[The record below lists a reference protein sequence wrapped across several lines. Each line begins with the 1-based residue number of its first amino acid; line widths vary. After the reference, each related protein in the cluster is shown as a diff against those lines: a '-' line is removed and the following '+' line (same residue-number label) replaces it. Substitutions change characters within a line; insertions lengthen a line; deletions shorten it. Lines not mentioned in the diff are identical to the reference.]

1 MSMSL
6 FWLIA
11 MVLFGVLEAVT
22 VGLTSIW
29 FAVGALAALI
39 AASLGAFALVQV
51 IVFLVVSFVT
61 LLLLRPLAQRYI
73 NDRKEPTN
81 ADRVI
86 GREAVVT
93 QAIDN
98 LKGEGQVNV
107 SGAVWTARSQEEAPI
122 PAGARVRV
130 LRIEG
135 VKVIVSPVP
144 EGAAVSGGED
154 GRL

>member
-1 MSMSL
+1 MNMSF

-61 LLLLRPLAQRYI
+61 LLLVRP
-73 NDRKEPTN
+73 DRKS
-81 ADRVI
+81 
-86 GREAVVT
+86 VV
-93 QAIDN
+93 
-98 LKGEGQVNV
+98 
-107 SGAVWTARSQEEAPI
+107 
-122 PAGARVRV
+122 
-130 LRIEG
+130 
-135 VKVIVSPVP
+135 
-144 EGAAVSGGED
+144 
-154 GRL
+154 

>member
-29 FAVGALAALI
+29 FALGALGALAAA
-39 AASLGAFALVQV
+39 AASAPV
-51 IVFLVVSFVT
+51 IVQIVVFLGVSFLT
-61 LLLLRPLAQRYI
+61 LLLVRPLAQRFV
-73 NDRKEPTN
+73 NDRKVATN

-93 QAIDN
+93 EDIDN
-98 LKGEGQVNV
+98 IQGKGRVSI
-107 SGAVWTARSQEEAPI
+107 SGADWTAKTEDDRPI
-122 PAGARVRV
+122 PAGSKVQV

-135 VKVIVSPVP
+135 GKVIVAPA
-144 EGAAVSGGED
+144 GAAGD
-154 GRL
+154 PQQAQP

>member
-29 FAVGALAALI
+29 FALGALGALVAA
-39 AASLGAFALVQV
+39 AASAPV
-51 IVFLVVSFVT
+51 IVQIVVFLGVSFLT
-61 LLLLRPLAQRYI
+61 LLLVRPLAQRFV
-73 NDRKEPTN
+73 NDRKVATN

-93 QAIDN
+93 EDIDN
-98 LKGEGQVNV
+98 IQGKGRVSI
-107 SGAVWTARSQEEAPI
+107 SGADWTARAEDNRPI
-122 PAGARVRV
+122 PAGSKVQV

-135 VKVIVSPVP
+135 VKVIVAPA
-144 EGAAVSGGED
+144 GAAGD
-154 GRL
+154 PQQTAP

>member
-1 MSMSL
+1 MNMSF

-39 AASLGAFALVQV
+39 AASLGAGTLVQV
-51 IVFLVVSFVT
+51 ILFLAVSFVT
-61 LLLLRPLAQRYI
+61 LLLVRPLAQRYI
-73 NDRKEPTN
+73 NDRKVPTN

-86 GREAVVT
+86 GQEAVVT
-93 QAIDN
+93 QTIDN
-98 LKGEGQVNV
+98 LKGEGQVSI

-122 PAGARVRV
+122 PAGSRVRV

-135 VKVIVSPVP
+135 VKVIVSPAQ
-144 EGAAVSGGED
+144 EAAAVPGGED
-154 GRL
+154 FRL

>member
-29 FAVGALAALI
+29 FALGALGALAAA
-39 AASLGAFALVQV
+39 AASAPV
-51 IVFLVVSFVT
+51 IVQIVVFLGVSFLT
-61 LLLLRPLAQRYI
+61 LLLVRPLAQRFV
-73 NDRKEPTN
+73 NDRKVATN

-93 QAIDN
+93 EDIDN
-98 LKGEGQVNV
+98 IQGKGRVSI
-107 SGAVWTARSQEEAPI
+107 SGADWTAKTEDDRPI
-122 PAGARVRV
+122 PAGSKVQV

-135 VKVIVSPVP
+135 VKVIVAPAGVAGDP
-144 EGAAVSGGED
+144 QQAQP
-154 GRL
+154 

>member
-22 VGLTSIW
+22 VGLTYIW
-29 FAVGALAALI
+29 FALGALGALAAA
-39 AASLGAFALVQV
+39 AASAPV
-51 IVFLVVSFVT
+51 IVQIVVFLGVSFLT
-61 LLLLRPLAQRYI
+61 LLLVRPLAQRFV
-73 NDRKEPTN
+73 NDRKVATN

-93 QAIDN
+93 EDIDN
-98 LKGEGQVNV
+98 IQGKGRVSI
-107 SGAVWTARSQEEAPI
+107 SGADWTAKTEDDRPI
-122 PAGARVRV
+122 PAGSKVQV

-135 VKVIVSPVP
+135 VKVIVAPAGVAGDP
-144 EGAAVSGGED
+144 QQAQP
-154 GRL
+154 

>member
-29 FAVGALAALI
+29 FALGALGALAA
-39 AASLGAFALVQV
+39 AAAAAPV
-51 IVFLVVSFVT
+51 IVQIVVFLGVSFLT
-61 LLLLRPLAQRYI
+61 LLLVRPLAQRFV
-73 NDRKEPTN
+73 NDRKVATN

-86 GREAVVT
+86 GQEAVVT
-93 QAIDN
+93 EDIDN
-98 LKGEGQVNV
+98 IQGRGRVTI
-107 SGAVWTARSQEEAPI
+107 SGADWTARTEDDQPI
-122 PAGARVRV
+122 PAGSMVRV

-135 VKVIVSPVP
+135 VKVIVAPA
-144 EGAAVSGGED
+144 GAAGD
-154 GRL
+154 PQQAQP

>member
-22 VGLTSIW
+22 GGLTSIW
-29 FAVGALAALI
+29 FALGALGALAAA
-39 AASLGAFALVQV
+39 AASAPV
-51 IVFLVVSFVT
+51 IVQIVVFLGVSFLT
-61 LLLLRPLAQRYI
+61 LLLVRPLAQRFV
-73 NDRKEPTN
+73 NDRKVATN

-93 QAIDN
+93 EDIDN
-98 LKGEGQVNV
+98 IQGKGRVSI
-107 SGAVWTARSQEEAPI
+107 SGADWTARTEDDRPI
-122 PAGARVRV
+122 PAGSKVQV

-135 VKVIVSPVP
+135 VKVIVAPA
-144 EGAAVSGGED
+144 GAAGD
-154 GRL
+154 PQQAQP

>member
-29 FAVGALAALI
+29 FALGALGALAAD
-39 AASLGAFALVQV
+39 AASAPV
-51 IVFLVVSFVT
+51 IVQIVVFLGVSFLT
-61 LLLLRPLAQRYI
+61 LLLVRPLAQRFV
-73 NDRKEPTN
+73 NDRKVATN

-93 QAIDN
+93 EDIDN
-98 LKGEGQVNV
+98 LQGKGRVSI
-107 SGAVWTARSQEEAPI
+107 SGADWTARTEDDRPV
-122 PAGARVRV
+122 PAGSKVQV

-135 VKVIVSPVP
+135 VKVIVAPA
-144 EGAAVSGGED
+144 GAAGD
-154 GRL
+154 PQQAQP

>member
-29 FAVGALAALI
+29 FALGALGALAAA
-39 AASLGAFALVQV
+39 AASAPV
-51 IVFLVVSFVT
+51 IVQIVVFLGVSFLT
-61 LLLLRPLAQRYI
+61 LLLVRPLAQRFV
-73 NDRKEPTN
+73 NDRKVATN

-93 QAIDN
+93 EDIDN
-98 LKGEGQVNV
+98 IQGKGRVSI
-107 SGAVWTARSQEEAPI
+107 SGADWTARTEDDRPI
-122 PAGARVRV
+122 PAGSKVQV

-135 VKVIVSPVP
+135 VKVIVASA
-144 EGAAVSGGED
+144 GATGDPQQAQP
-154 GRL
+154 

>member
-1 MSMSL
+1 MQPI
-6 FWLIA
+6 FWLAALI
-11 MVLFGVLEAVT
+11 LFGVGEAVT

-61 LLLLRPLAQRYI
+61 LLLVRPLAQRYI

>member
-29 FAVGALAALI
+29 FALGALGALAAA
-39 AASLGAFALVQV
+39 AASAPV
-51 IVFLVVSFVT
+51 IVQIVVFLGVSFLT
-61 LLLLRPLAQRYI
+61 LLLVRPLAQRFV

-93 QAIDN
+93 EDIDN
-98 LKGEGQVNV
+98 IQGKGRVSI
-107 SGAVWTARSQEEAPI
+107 SGADWTARTEDDRPI
-122 PAGARVRV
+122 PAGSKVQV

-135 VKVIVSPVP
+135 VKVIVASA
-144 EGAAVSGGED
+144 GAAGD
-154 GRL
+154 PQQAQP

>member
-6 FWLIA
+6 FWLVA

-29 FAVGALAALI
+29 FALGALGALAAA
-39 AASLGAFALVQV
+39 AASAPV
-51 IVFLVVSFVT
+51 IVQIVVFLGVSFLA
-61 LLLLRPLAQRYI
+61 LLLVRPLAQRFV
-73 NDRKEPTN
+73 NDRKVATN

-154 GRL
+154 CRL

>member
-29 FAVGALAALI
+29 FALGALGALAAA
-39 AASLGAFALVQV
+39 AASAPV
-51 IVFLVVSFVT
+51 IVQIVVFLGVSFLT
-61 LLLLRPLAQRYI
+61 LLLVRPLAQRFV
-73 NDRKEPTN
+73 NDRKVATN

-93 QAIDN
+93 EDIDN
-98 LKGEGQVNV
+98 IQGKGRVSI
-107 SGAVWTARSQEEAPI
+107 SGADWTARTEDDRTI
-122 PAGARVRV
+122 PAGSKVQV

-135 VKVIVSPVP
+135 VKVIVAPA
-144 EGAAVSGGED
+144 GAAGD
-154 GRL
+154 PQQAQL

>member
-29 FAVGALAALI
+29 FALGALGALAA
-39 AASLGAFALVQV
+39 AAAAAPV
-51 IVFLVVSFVT
+51 IVQIVVFLGVSFLT
-61 LLLLRPLAQRYI
+61 LLLVRPLAQRFV
-73 NDRKEPTN
+73 NDRKVATN

-86 GREAVVT
+86 GQEAVVT
-93 QAIDN
+93 EDIDN
-98 LKGEGQVNV
+98 IQGRGRVTI
-107 SGAVWTARSQEEAPI
+107 SGADWTARTEDDQPI
-122 PAGARVRV
+122 PAGSMVRV

-135 VKVIVSPVP
+135 VKVIVAPA
-144 EGAAVSGGED
+144 GAAGDPEQTAP
-154 GRL
+154 

>member
-51 IVFLVVSFVT
+51 VVFLVVSFVT
-61 LLLLRPLAQRYI
+61 LLLVRPLAQRYI

-154 GRL
+154 CRL